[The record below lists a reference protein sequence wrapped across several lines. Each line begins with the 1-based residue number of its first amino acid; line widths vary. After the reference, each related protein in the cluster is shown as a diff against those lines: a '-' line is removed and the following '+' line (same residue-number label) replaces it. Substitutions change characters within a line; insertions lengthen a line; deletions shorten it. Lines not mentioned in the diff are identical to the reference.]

1 MKILLAAINA
11 KYIHS
16 NPAIYSLRACVKEEH
31 RDSVFL
37 AEYTINQYAGDI
49 LADLYRQR
57 PDVIGFSV
65 YIWNR
70 TIVEELLRELPKVL
84 PEAEIWLGGPEVSY
98 GCEEL
103 LKDYPVVKGVII
115 GEGEDTFREVVCHY
129 LEGEEAYP
137 LRDIRGLYLR
147 SGYTPV
153 REAADLSRL
162 PFLYEDPAPFANRI
176 IYYESSRGC
185 PYRCSYCLS
194 SLEKQVRFRK
204 MELVK
209 KELRFFLDQKV
220 AQVKFIDRTF
230 NCHHAHA
237 REIWQFL
244 KENDNGVTNFHF
256 EISADILQEEEIE
269 LLGTFRPGLAQLEI
283 GVQTANPDTLAAI
296 HRVSDIDRLER
307 IVGALRKGNNIHLH
321 LDLIAGLP
329 YEDLESF
336 GRSFDRVYG
345 MKPHQLQLGFLKVL
359 KGSEMEEKAEEFH
372 IVYRDKPPYE
382 VLYTRWLSYEDV
394 LQLKGIEEMVELYY
408 NSGQFTHTLPVLEQ
422 AFSSP
427 FAMYRTLAEYY
438 RAEGYFTN
446 SPSRTYRYEILL
458 KFARQTD
465 GAREALYRE
474 LLTFDYYLRENA
486 KSRPDFA
493 PDREEYREFVR
504 SFYRREE
511 ETGEYLPAY
520 RGYDRKQLSKMTHL
534 EPFTYPVWEEGVGNA
549 AEGRPAG
556 FVLFDY
562 RCRSPLTGA
571 ASVSVISAADSG
583 KEN

>member
-31 RDSVFL
+31 RGSVFL

-427 FAMYRTLAEYY
+427 FAMYRALAEYY

-465 GAREALYRE
+465 GAREDLYRE

-562 RCRSPLTGA
+562 RCRSLLTGA

>member
-1 MKILLAAINA
+1 
-11 KYIHS
+11 
-16 NPAIYSLRACVKEEH
+16 
-31 RDSVFL
+31 
-37 AEYTINQYAGDI
+37 
-49 LADLYRQR
+49 
-57 PDVIGFSV
+57 
-65 YIWNR
+65 
-70 TIVEELLRELPKVL
+70 
-84 PEAEIWLGGPEVSY
+84 
-98 GCEEL
+98 
-103 LKDYPVVKGVII
+103 
-115 GEGEDTFREVVCHY
+115 
-129 LEGEEAYP
+129 
-137 LRDIRGLYLR
+137 
-147 SGYTPV
+147 
-153 REAADLSRL
+153 
-162 PFLYEDPAPFANRI
+162 
-176 IYYESSRGC
+176 
-185 PYRCSYCLS
+185 
-194 SLEKQVRFRK
+194 

-427 FAMYRTLAEYY
+427 FAMYRALAEYY

-562 RCRSPLTGA
+562 RCRSLLTGA